1 MTKLMHRDPLEHD
14 PDKEILRYRRA
25 QRIVHAVMASSF
37 LILLITGLAL
47 VWSPLAFIAAGG
59 WSRYLHRIA
68 AVGFMSVPFLYVI
81 ADRAGAKEVLV
92 DSFKYDK
99 DDMAWFRYMYRYAIG
114 KTAEMPP
121 QGRLNAGQKLHHS
134 AVIVFSAVIVLSGLV
149 LWWFKSDL
157 DVTMLSWTAIIHD
170 LSMLALTLLLVG
182 HVFFTYVY
190 TAWSSMGTGY
200 VSKEDMELEH
210 SKWVDEIEHDQE
222 ADDDQSGVVTRSNE
236 MPDDA
241 GREPQGF

>member
-1 MTKLMHRDPLEHD
+1 MKQIRRRVDMTEKNHD
-14 PDKEILRYRRA
+14 GEILRYRTK

-37 LILLITGLAL
+37 LILLVTGLAL
-47 VWSPLAFIAAGG
+47 VWSPLAWLAAGG

-68 AVGFMSVPFLYVI
+68 AVGFMSVPFLYL
-81 ADRAGAKEVLV
+81 ALDRRGAKEVLV

-99 DDMAWFRYMYRYAIG
+99 DDAAWFRYMYRYG
-114 KTAEMPP
+114 MGRTAEMPP

-149 LWWFKSDL
+149 LWWFKASL
-157 DVTMLSWTAIIHD
+157 SVSMLSWTAMIHD

-200 VSKEDMELEH
+200 VSADDMEMEH
-210 SKWVDEIEHDQE
+210 SKWVEELDQE
-222 ADDDQSGVVTRSNE
+222 MEHSSGDTT
-236 MPDDA
+236 P
-241 GREPQGF
+241 

>member
-1 MTKLMHRDPLEHD
+1 MTKTVHD
-14 PDKEILRYRRA
+14 HDQDILRYRTA
-25 QRIVHAVMASSF
+25 QRVVHAVMASSF

-68 AVGFMSVPFLYVI
+68 AVGFMSVPFLYI
-81 ADRAGAKEVLV
+81 ILDREGAKGVMFE
-92 DSFKYDK
+92 SFKYDR
-99 DDMAWFRYMYRYAIG
+99 DDVAWFRYMYRYALG
-114 KTAEMPP
+114 RTAEMPP

-134 AVIVFSAVIVLSGLV
+134 AVIVFSAVIVVSGLI
-149 LWWFKSDL
+149 LWWFKAGMGPT
-157 DVTMLSWTAIIHD
+157 VLSWTAIVHD

-200 VSKEDMELEH
+200 VSKEDMEIEH
-210 SKWVDEIEHDQE
+210 SKWVDELEHEDAE
-222 ADDDQSGVVTRSNE
+222 GQS
-236 MPDDA
+236 A
-241 GREPQGF
+241 

>member
-1 MTKLMHRDPLEHD
+1 MIGIKAKAKVEHD
-14 PDKEILRYRRA
+14 PEKEILRYRRA

-37 LILLITGLAL
+37 LMLLITGLAL

-68 AVGFMSVPFLYVI
+68 AIGFMSVPFLYIVV
-81 ADRAGAKEVLV
+81 DRAGAREVLV
-92 DSFKYDK
+92 DSFKYDR
-99 DDMAWFRYMYRYAIG
+99 DDVAWFRHMYRYVLG
-114 KTAEMPP
+114 RTAEMPP

-134 AVIVFSAVIVLSGLV
+134 AVIVFSAVIVMSGLV
-149 LWWFKSDL
+149 LWLAKSSL
-157 DVTMLSWTAIIHD
+157 DPNMLSWTAIIHD

-190 TAWSSMGTGY
+190 TAWSSMATGY

-210 SKWVDEIEHDQE
+210 SKWVDEIEN
-222 ADDDQSGVVTRSNE
+222 G
-236 MPDDA
+236 DA
-241 GREPQGF
+241 EGDPH

>member
-1 MTKLMHRDPLEHD
+1 MTKLMHRDPVEHD

-25 QRIVHAVMASSF
+25 QRIVHGVMASSF

-47 VWSPLAFIAAGG
+47 VWGPLAFIAAGG

-68 AVGFMSVPFLYVI
+68 AVGFMSVPFLYLFT
-81 ADRAGAKEVLV
+81 DRAGAKEVLV

-99 DDMAWFRYMYRYAIG
+99 DDVAWFKHMYRYAIG
-114 KTAEMPP
+114 KTANMPP

-134 AVIVFSAVIVLSGLV
+134 AVIVFSAVIVVSGLI
-149 LWWFKSDL
+149 LWWFKADL
-157 DVTMLSWTAIIHD
+157 STAMLSWTAIIHD

-210 SKWVDEIEHDQE
+210 SKWVDEIEHDA
-222 ADDDQSGVVTRSNE
+222 ADVQVTEITKTHDD
-236 MPDDA
+236 
-241 GREPQGF
+241 

>member
-1 MTKLMHRDPLEHD
+1 MTEKNHD
-14 PDKEILRYRRA
+14 GEILRYRTK
-25 QRIVHAVMASSF
+25 QRVVHAVMASSF

-47 VWSPLAFIAAGG
+47 VWSPLAWLAAGG

-68 AVGFMSVPFLYVI
+68 AVGFMSVPFLYL
-81 ADRAGAKEVLV
+81 ALDRPGAKEVLV

-99 DDMAWFRYMYRYAIG
+99 DDVAWFRYMYRYAIG
-114 KTAEMPP
+114 RTAEMPP

-149 LWWFKSDL
+149 LWWFKASL
-157 DVTMLSWTAIIHD
+157 SVSMLSWTAMTHD

-200 VSKEDMELEH
+200 VSVDDMEIEH
-210 SKWVDEIEHDQE
+210 SKWVEELEHE
-222 ADDDQSGVVTRSNE
+222 ASEG
-236 MPDDA
+236 
-241 GREPQGF
+241 EPV

>member
-1 MTKLMHRDPLEHD
+1 MRRRFDMTEKNHD
-14 PDKEILRYRRA
+14 GEILRYRTR

-47 VWSPLAFIAAGG
+47 VWSPLAWIAAGG

-68 AVGFMSVPFLYVI
+68 AVGFMSVPLLYIVL
-81 ADRAGAKEVLV
+81 DRSGAREVLLE
-92 DSFKYDK
+92 SFKYDK
-99 DDMAWFRYMYRYAIG
+99 DDVAWFRYMYRYAIG
-114 KTAEMPP
+114 RTAEMPP
-121 QGRLNAGQKLHHS
+121 QGRFNAGQKLHHS

-149 LWWFKSDL
+149 LWWFKADL
-157 DVTMLSWTAIIHD
+157 SVSMLSWTAIVHD

-200 VSKEDMELEH
+200 VSKDDMEMEH
-210 SKWVDEIEHDQE
+210 SKWVGELEHE
-222 ADDDQSGVVTRSNE
+222 ASES
-236 MPDDA
+236 
-241 GREPQGF
+241 EPV